1 MERERIKEVIH
12 RLDKSMKLQ
21 GKLKRNK
28 ARKMK
33 MSSKQLVVFD
43 EGLNEDI
50 YRGVCAIPPV
60 SRKASMWGRKT
71 TRVKI
76 FA

>member
-1 MERERIKEVIH
+1 MERERIKEVIR
-12 RLDKSMKLQ
+12 RLDKSMKLR

-28 ARKMK
+28 ARKTK

-43 EGLNEDI
+43 EGLNGDI

-71 TRVKI
+71 RVKI